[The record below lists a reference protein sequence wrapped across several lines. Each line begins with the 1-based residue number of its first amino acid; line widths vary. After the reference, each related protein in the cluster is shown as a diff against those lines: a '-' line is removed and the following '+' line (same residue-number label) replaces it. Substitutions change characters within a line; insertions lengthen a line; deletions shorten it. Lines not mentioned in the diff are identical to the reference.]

1 MPLKGPAVQK
11 AAANDAGDIS
21 WKVPM
26 VKFYF
31 PGNIPNIN
39 FHHWAAGVPLAT
51 SIAHKGALAG
61 AKVMAA
67 AIVECLKNPAIVAEA
82 KRTFKEELG
91 GVEYRSLAAGRPEAA
106 GRPQPRD
113 DGEIPAA
120 DGGAL
125 SEGEAGVPLIR
136 LRAFDL
142 RSGRSAKSTAEAV
155 IRRLLRAAG
164 NVHIWSNA
172 IRRHCRRH
180 LSDGSLSAAGELG
193 CLSSGRGHAMR
204 RRTFI
209 AGFGS
214 SLLWADRVRAQQPTV
229 PVIGF
234 LSSGS
239 PDRVR
244 PLQNAFLRGLSD
256 AGYVESQNV
265 TIENRWAGGEFTRL
279 PQLAADLVSRRVSLI
294 AAVGGAASARAAM
307 TATATIPVVF
317 VGGPDPVAE
326 GLVSSLNRPSGNL
339 TGVGLNT
346 SELMP
351 KRLQVLLELMPG
363 AKKIGLLMYRQGV
376 GAAAL
381 EQDVE
386 AAIHTLGR
394 QMVLLRTNSPND
406 LEAAFSSAAE
416 QKVDA
421 LLVTSSA
428 MFMDRRAEIVALAA
442 RHRLPAAY
450 AWREFVE
457 AGGLISYGPPIAWA
471 YRQVG
476 QYAGRI
482 LKGEKV
488 ADLPVI
494 LPTTFELVIN
504 LKTAKALGVAVPPNT
519 LAVADEVIE

>member
-1 MPLKGPAVQK
+1 MQ
-11 AAANDAGDIS
+11 
-21 WKVPM
+21 
-26 VKFYF
+26 
-31 PGNIPNIN
+31 
-39 FHHWAAGVPLAT
+39 
-51 SIAHKGALAG
+51 
-61 AKVMAA
+61 
-67 AIVECLKNPAIVAEA
+67 
-82 KRTFKEELG
+82 
-91 GVEYRSLAAGRPEAA
+91 
-106 GRPQPRD
+106 
-113 DGEIPAA
+113 
-120 DGGAL
+120 
-125 SEGEAGVPLIR
+125 
-136 LRAFDL
+136 
-142 RSGRSAKSTAEAV
+142 
-155 IRRLLRAAG
+155 
-164 NVHIWSNA
+164 
-172 IRRHCRRH
+172 
-180 LSDGSLSAAGELG
+180 
-193 CLSSGRGHAMR
+193 

-209 AGFGS
+209 AGSGS
-214 SLLWADRVRAQQPTV
+214 SLLWPMLTQAQQPTV

-244 PLQNAFLRGLSD
+244 PLQAAFLQGLKD
-256 AGYVESQNV
+256 AGYVEGQNV
-265 TIENRWAGGEFTRL
+265 TLESRWAGGEFTRL

-326 GLVSSLNRPSGNL
+326 GLVSSLNHPGGNL

-386 AAIHTLGR
+386 AAIHALGR
-394 QMVLLRTNSPND
+394 QMVLLRTNSPSD
-406 LEAAFSSAAE
+406 LEAAFTSAAE
-416 QKVDA
+416 QQAEA

-457 AGGLISYGPPIAWA
+457 AGGLMSYGPPIAWA

-504 LKTAKALGVAVPPNT
+504 LKTAKALGLAVPPNT
-519 LAVADEVIE
+519 LAIADEVIE